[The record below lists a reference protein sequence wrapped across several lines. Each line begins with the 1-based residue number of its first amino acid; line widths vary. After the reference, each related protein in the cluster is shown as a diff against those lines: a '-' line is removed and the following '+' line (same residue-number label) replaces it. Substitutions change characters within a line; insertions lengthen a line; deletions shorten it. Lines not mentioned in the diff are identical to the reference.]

1 VRQSKNTGTS
11 MGLDL
16 PSALAILSVVLAS
29 GAVPLFIYLFSRR
42 AQLRQL
48 NTSSDAS
55 IVTSA
60 AALIAQLQQQIL
72 VLTEKLARQEGEA
85 IADRANFMAQL
96 NRAHG
101 ENSRVSAM
109 VAQLQTDLDITHR
122 QIEELRAR
130 LPRTGPSS

>member
-1 VRQSKNTGTS
+1 MS
-11 MGLDL
+11 LDL

-48 NTSSDAS
+48 NTTSDAS

-60 AALIAQLQQQIL
+60 AALIAQLQQQII

-85 IADRANFMAQL
+85 IADRANFMGQL
-96 NRAHG
+96 NRAHS
-101 ENSRVSAM
+101 ENSRISAM

-130 LPRTGPSS
+130 LPRIGPS